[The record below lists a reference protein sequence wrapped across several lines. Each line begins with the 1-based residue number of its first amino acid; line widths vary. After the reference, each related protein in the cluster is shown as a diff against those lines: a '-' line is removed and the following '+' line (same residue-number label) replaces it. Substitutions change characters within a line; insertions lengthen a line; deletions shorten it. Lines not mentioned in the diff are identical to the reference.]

1 MATRSLGKG
10 DEKDRMVLKRS
21 MELAK
26 DTRGVEE
33 MVELDLKWDLEI
45 VSEEVSDRQQ
55 HLFNWKMIHSY
66 QDINKLNTSIIRSKN
81 LKPEHFLRMAILMP
95 VI

>member
-1 MATRSLGKG
+1 
-10 DEKDRMVLKRS
+10 
-21 MELAK
+21 
-26 DTRGVEE
+26 

-66 QDINKLNTSIIRSKN
+66 QDINKLNTSIIKSKN

-95 VI
+95 II